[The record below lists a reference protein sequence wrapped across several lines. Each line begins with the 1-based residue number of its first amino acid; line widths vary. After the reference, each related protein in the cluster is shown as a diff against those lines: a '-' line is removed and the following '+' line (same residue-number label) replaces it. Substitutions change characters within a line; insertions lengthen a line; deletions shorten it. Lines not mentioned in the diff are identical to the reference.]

1 MVSSDDSPT
10 NELDDAARIDEA
22 NRWSRLDLR
31 RLGHPD
37 AVRQLA
43 GIAVAI
49 LVLVLPDRSTLVLG
63 RLVGIGLIIGSL
75 TTLWSIT
82 TGSTTEPIEVAA
94 PTRRR
99 DRWRRI
105 AFAVL
110 GLGLGGFLLVVPTRT
125 ELALGRIIGTA
136 LALTGLVGVLRVI
149 RWRERT
155 DLGWRLTSALSL
167 IAIGSLVALFPQ
179 SLLATS
185 SMIIAMTW
193 IVFSFISLGV
203 LLDPDRDPDT
213 ESASTVHLVAEWF
226 AERPKSVE
234 DRQTLYAQLLYE
246 GSDANVKITRFVVL
260 MVFASTIAA
269 TGVVADSTAVVVG
282 AMLIAPLMNPL
293 MGAAL
298 SLVMGWPNRLARSA
312 LIALVG
318 VAIAITVG
326 LLVGLAE
333 FVVVDTLT
341 NSQIVSR
348 TSPTIVDLVI
358 AVAAGVA
365 GAYGWSRPDVSNSLP
380 GVAIAIA
387 LVPPLTVV
395 GISWSQ
401 GDFDS
406 GNGALLLF
414 ATNAIA
420 IVVVGGVVFLLTGV
434 APLEKAAENQ
444 KRVRTALVGIGGA
457 GALVSIG
464 LLVNGTSIATDAF
477 EQNTVS
483 RTVNEWIQPF
493 DDHTVIDSTLDADVV
508 EVVLAGP
515 DADDRDLPDAD
526 ELAEQLSDALD
537 RDVTV
542 DLRIRLEIRQTSG
555 G

>member
-94 PTRRR
+94 PTGRR

-380 GVAIAIA
+380 AVAIAIA

>member
-49 LVLVLPDRSTLVLG
+49 LILVLPDRSTLVLG

-75 TTLWSIT
+75 TTLWSIA

-94 PTRRR
+94 PAGRR

-110 GLGLGGFLLVVPTRT
+110 ALGLGGFLLAVPTRT
-125 ELALGRIIGTA
+125 ELALGRIIGSA
-136 LALTGLVGVLRVI
+136 LALTGLVGILRII

-179 SLLATS
+179 SLLTTT
-185 SMIIAMTW
+185 SMILATTW
-193 IVFSFISLGV
+193 IVFGFISLGV

-246 GSDANVKITRFVVL
+246 GDDANVKITRFVVL

-312 LIALVG
+312 LIALGG

-401 GDFDS
+401 GDFES

-444 KRVRTALVGIGGA
+444 KRVRTALVGVGGA

-483 RTVNEWIQPF
+483 RTVNEWIEPF
-493 DDHTVIDSTLDADVV
+493 GDHTVIDSTLDADVV

-515 DADDRDLPDAD
+515 DADGPDLPDAD

>member
-312 LIALVG
+312 LIALGG